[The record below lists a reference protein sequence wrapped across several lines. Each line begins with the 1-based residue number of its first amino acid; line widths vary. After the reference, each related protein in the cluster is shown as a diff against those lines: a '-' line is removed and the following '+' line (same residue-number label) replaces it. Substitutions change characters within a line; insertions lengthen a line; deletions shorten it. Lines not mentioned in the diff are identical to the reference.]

1 MKERGQRMSN
11 LAKAF
16 IALVAI
22 AGFLTGAITLAT
34 SEWPP
39 GHTFQLIVYLVLA
52 ALSSRFKVTLPG
64 ITGTVSV
71 NFIFILLGAMELG
84 RTGTLIITCAATL
97 AQCLLQAKVRP
108 KAAQIAFNVGN
119 AALCG
124 VLCDVVYNS
133 STIRTVDSSLPVLL
147 LCSSLSYFGVNT
159 LLVSRIIALTEN
171 KKTLQVWRENFLW
184 TGPQYIFGAA
194 LAGLIH
200 ICNGRFGWQYAVL
213 VAPGIYLLDRSYH
226 VYLRR
231 LQAEK
236 EHVSEVADLH
246 LRTVRALALAIDA
259 KDANTRQ
266 HLSRVQFYAER
277 IAEKLHIGEN
287 DLEALKPAALL
298 HDIGKLAVPEHII
311 SKPGRLTAAEFE
323 KMKIHPL
330 VGAEILGCVNFPY
343 PVVPIVKAH
352 HEKWDGTG
360 YPCGLAGEQIPIGA
374 RILAAVDCFDAL
386 TSDRPYRPAWTPEKA
401 IEFIVAESGKSYDP
415 MVVEVLAAHFREW
428 GERVKEASVGMME
441 LPANFHMAAAA
452 APAAGLD
459 TTGNEGWRADM
470 PMDFILSIAAARQ
483 EFQMLHEITRGLGNS
498 LRLEDTL
505 SMLAARLHKLIPHD
519 AMAIRLLKDGRLVP
533 QYIGGEKAAWIAKV
547 EIELE
552 EGISGWVASN
562 GRPITNGEGALDPG
576 CARDPD
582 NCPRLRSGLAVP
594 LDGVDRLVGTLTLYH
609 SQPHAFTGDHL
620 RIVQAISSKI
630 CMTIE
635 DAHQYQTAGESAQTD
650 ELTGLPNVRP
660 LFVHLS
666 EQLARCKSTGS
677 LLTVLV
683 LDLDRFKEVNDRFGH
698 REGNQLL
705 RLVARGLRSHCRASD
720 FVARMGGDEFVL
732 VLCDLPPEALERRK
746 RDLGDMVLTAGRKVC
761 GGDIVSLSAGHAS
774 FPSDGTDAEQLLAVA
789 DKRMYQV
796 KQLHHADHRYPPF
809 TREHDL
815 PPVLVQ

>member
-1 MKERGQRMSN
+1 MPK

-22 AGFLTGAITLAT
+22 AGFLTGAMTLAT
-34 SEWPP
+34 SKWSP
-39 GHTFQLIVYLVLA
+39 GHTFQFLVYVVLA
-52 ALSSRFKVTLPG
+52 ALSSHFKVTLPG
-64 ITGTVSV
+64 ITGTLSI

-84 RTGTLIITCAATL
+84 RAETLIISCVATL

-108 KAAQIAFNVGN
+108 KAAQLAFNIGT

-124 VLCDVVYNS
+124 VLCDVVYDS
-133 STIRTVDSSLPVLL
+133 SAIRIVDSSLPVLL
-147 LCSSLSYFGVNT
+147 LCVSLSFFGVNT
-159 LLVSRIIALTEN
+159 LLVSQIIALTE
-171 KKTLQVWRENFLW
+171 KKRTLQVWRENFFW

-194 LAGLIH
+194 LAGIIH
-200 ICNGRFGWQYAVL
+200 VCNGRFGWQYAVL

-231 LQAEK
+231 LQVEK
-236 EHVSEVADLH
+236 EHVGEVADLH
-246 LRTVRALALAIDA
+246 LRTIRALALAIDA

-266 HLSRVQFYAER
+266 HLSRVQFYTER
-277 IAEKLHIGEN
+277 IAEKLQIGEN

-298 HDIGKLAVPEHII
+298 HDIGKLAVPEYII

-352 HEKWDGTG
+352 HEKWNGSG

-386 TSDRPYRPAWTPEKA
+386 TSDRPYRPAVTPEKA
-401 IEFIVAESGKSYDP
+401 MEFIVAESGKSYDP
-415 MVVEVLAAHFREW
+415 RVVEVLARHFSEW
-428 GERVKEASVGMME
+428 EEGVKKASSEMME
-441 LPANFHMAAAA
+441 LPADFHMAATA

-459 TTGNEGWRADM
+459 TTGSEDRRAGM

-483 EFQMLHEITRGLGNS
+483 EFQMLHEITRDLGNS
-498 LRLEDTL
+498 LGLEDTL
-505 SMLAARLHKLIPHD
+505 SMLASRLHKLIPHD

-533 QYIGGEKAAWIAKV
+533 QYIGGEKAASVAKV
-547 EIELE
+547 EIGLE

-576 CARDPD
+576 CANDAD
-582 NCPRLRSGLAVP
+582 KGPRLRSGLAVP
-594 LDGVDRLVGTLTLYH
+594 LEGVDGLVGTLTLYH

-630 CMTIE
+630 CLTIE
-635 DAHQYQTAGESAQTD
+635 NAHQYQEARESALTD
-650 ELTGLPNVRP
+650 ELTGLPNIRP
-660 LFVHLS
+660 LFLHLN
-666 EQLARCKSTGS
+666 EQLARSKSTGS
-677 LLTVLV
+677 PLTVLV

-698 REGNQLL
+698 LEGNQLL
-705 RLVARGLRSHCRASD
+705 RLVAQGLRSHCRAND

-732 VLCDLPPEALERRK
+732 ILCDLPPEALERRK
-746 RDLGDMVLTAGRKVC
+746 RELAEMVLAAGRKVC
-761 GGDIVSLSAGHAS
+761 AEDIVSLSAGHAS
-774 FPSDGTDAEQLLAVA
+774 FPSDGAGAEQLLAVA

-796 KQLHHADHRYPPF
+796 KQLHHADRRYSRSP
-809 TREHDL
+809 RDLDL
-815 PPVLVQ
+815 PVALIQ